1 MMSPRDL
8 VKVAG
13 FGRRVD
19 ICVISVHDVVVVVG
33 GGDGTGRNGRGCQV
47 IVVHLGL
54 VEDAGFSSSSRCTVV
69 GVHLAVRPLCVAQ
82 ESGFQSGVQGKE
94 GLDQRGL
101 RL

>member
-13 FGRRVD
+13 FGRSVD
-19 ICVISVHDVVVVVG
+19 ICVITVHDVVVGG

-54 VEDAGFSSSSRCTVV
+54 VEDAGFSSSSRCSVV
-69 GVHLAVRPLCVAQ
+69 FVHLAVCPLCVAQ
-82 ESGFQSGVQGKE
+82 ESGFQCRVQLKE
-94 GLDQRGL
+94 GLDQRRL